1 MYGRRPVSEEAG
13 KGSREERRSGSRRG
27 SGIGREAEAG
37 ERSGNRRG
45 VSGIGRG
52 SEAGEKWKQ

>member
-1 MYGRRPVSEEAG
+1 MSEEAG
-13 KGSREERRSGSRRG
+13 KGSREERRRGSRRG